1 MAVRI
6 PQYDQRTAPNTLGPQ
21 PRARGV
27 QVDDSMARA
36 GMRLAGA
43 LDTTAGV
50 LQQVEEKKRRD
61 EEEDAKVWTA
71 ATLARAQAAQQAKY
85 VEMQD
90 TAGDGAPEFA
100 RKFNDQFS
108 QYEES
113 VLAEAPNEPSK
124 KFLRDGMTRLRVAMT
139 AEAFGYETTE
149 RRKWRVQT
157 GKEAIDATA
166 ASMAADPRRLAVSL
180 AEQRA
185 MIDSYDIPAE
195 QKRALRDYLDEQVS
209 TAAVLG
215 EVERDPLQARQKL
228 SARLGIDEAQAAG
241 PVASADVVWR
251 RMIQRE
257 SGGQQAARS
266 PKGAVGIAQIM
277 PETGP
282 EAARYANLPWD
293 PERFANDANY
303 NAALGRAYYD
313 QQLRTYQSPALAA
326 AAYNAGPGAV
336 NEWIERFGDPRT
348 GEVSVAEFAAK
359 IPFKETREY
368 VAAVAAPGSPTI
380 AQAGTDVAP
389 GANTGD
395 LAYDLLPVPKVV
407 QLLGQTNS
415 ALDKQQAQFRSFV
428 ATREADDLAA
438 FGDGK
443 QPPQPLT
450 VGEFVGAYGDVE
462 GMQRWS
468 RYQSANQYASEL
480 AGLATKTPAEIQAT
494 LIARQPA
501 AGPGYATTAPMYAQ
515 LARAAQATL
524 QARQADPIAFAQ
536 SSGLTDQPPLDLS
549 TPETFAEGLS
559 GRVGVAQTMN
569 QKYGTPYTLLTRAEG
584 AQLSATMGGMTAP
597 EKAAFLQ
604 KIRGA
609 LPSSRAYQSVMT
621 ALRPDSPVTAIAG
634 SIMVQQRQVQVAP
647 TGWFSRG
654 KAMPADQV
662 ALRIIE
668 GEDLLNPAASDK
680 NSDGKPKLPLPP
692 EGDLRAQWVAVVG
705 DAYRGSA
712 QTEADSYQAFRAFY
726 AAEVARKGKYD
737 GELDGEAARLAAH
750 AVTGGVADVNGAMT
764 VLPWGMPEDDFL
776 TLARQQWGGIATAN
790 GLSDPFDSVTL
801 QAVAAGRY
809 AAMQGTDVLRGRD
822 GQPLVLTINPN
833 TQPAAVNPT
842 PEVAAMPS
850 AAAVPV
856 VLPGIGIV
864 GGGR

>member
-6 PQYDQRTAPNTLGPQ
+6 PQYDQRTAPNSLGPT
-21 PRARGV
+21 PRASGV
-27 QVDDSMARA
+27 RVDDSLARA
-36 GMRLAGA
+36 GMNLAGA
-43 LDTTAGV
+43 LDTTASV
-50 LQQVEEKKRRD
+50 LQAVEQKRVRD

-71 ATLARAQAAQQAKY
+71 STMAKAQAAQTAKFA
-85 VEMQD
+85 EMQD
-90 TAGDGAPEFA
+90 SAQAGAPNFA
-100 RKFNDQFS
+100 RQFNDQFS

-113 VLAEAPNEPSK
+113 VLAEAPNEASK
-124 KFLRDGMTRLRVAMT
+124 KFLRDGMTRLRVSMT
-139 AEAFGYETTE
+139 GEALGFETTE

-185 MIDSYDIPAE
+185 MIDSYDIPPD

-228 SARLGIDEAQAAG
+228 SARLGIDETQAAG
-241 PVASADVVWR
+241 PVASADVVWS

-257 SGGQQAARS
+257 SGGKQSARS

-293 PERFANDANY
+293 PERFATDANY

-336 NEWIERFGDPRT
+336 NEWIERFGDPRK

-368 VAAVAAPGSPTI
+368 VAAVAAPGSPTV
-380 AQAGTDVAP
+380 AQAGTEAAP

-428 ATREADDLAA
+428 ASREADDLAA

-443 QPPQPLT
+443 APPQPLT
-450 VGEFVGAYGDVE
+450 VGEFVGAYGEVE
-462 GMQRWS
+462 GMQRFQ
-468 RYQSANQYASEL
+468 RYQTANQYASEL

-494 LIARQPA
+494 LVARQPQ
-501 AGPGYATTAPMYAQ
+501 AGPGYATTAPMYAT

-536 SSGLTDQPPLDLS
+536 SSGLTDQGPLDLS
-549 TPETFAEGLS
+549 NADAFSSGLS
-559 GRVGVAQTMN
+559 ARVGLAQTMS
-569 QKYGTPYTLLTRAEG
+569 QKYGTPYTLLTRAE
-584 AQLSATMGGMTAP
+584 AQGLSATLAGQTSA

-604 KIRGA
+604 QIRGA
-609 LPSSRAYQSVMT
+609 LPSARAYQSVMT
-621 ALRPDSPVTAIAG
+621 SLRPDSPVTALAG
-634 SIMVQQRQVQVAP
+634 SILVQQRPVQISSSS
-647 TGWFSRG
+647 WFRRG
-654 KAMPADQV
+654 QSMPADQV
-662 ALRIIE
+662 AMRIIE
-668 GEDLLNPAASDK
+668 GEDLLNPALADK
-680 NSDGKPKLPLPP
+680 KSDGKPKLPLPP
-692 EGDLRAQWVAVVG
+692 EGDLRAQWTSVVG
-705 DAYRGSA
+705 DAYRGSP

-737 GELDGEAARLAAH
+737 GELDADTARLAAH

-764 VLPWGMPEDDFL
+764 VMPWGMPESDFL
-776 TLARQQWGGIATAN
+776 TVAREQWDGVARAN

-809 AAMQGTDVLRGRD
+809 AVVQGTDVLRGRD
-822 GQPLVLTINPN
+822 GQPLYLTINPN

-842 PEVAAMPS
+842 PETAAMPNAS
-850 AAAVPV
+850 ASLLSPLGLTPYGARP
-856 VLPGIGIV
+856 
-864 GGGR
+864 